1 MEEEEGTQMK
11 IVVVLGHPNKA
22 SFNHAIADSAINA
35 LRSNKHEV
43 VFHDLYAEGFDPV
56 LTQEEFSAEEVD
68 DPVIKSHCREVAEA
82 DGLVIVHP
90 NWWGQPPAM
99 VKGWVDRVLRFGV
112 AYTFKEQDGEE
123 VVIGLLKGRTALV
136 LNTCMTTEEMDRT
149 HYHDPLEA
157 LWKTSVLG
165 FCGVENVQRLN
176 LRMVQA
182 ISQEERKTM
191 LEEVAATIDALFPA
205 GA

>member
-1 MEEEEGTQMK
+1 MK

-22 SFNHAIADSAINA
+22 SFNHAIADSAVNA

-43 VFHDLYAEGFDPV
+43 VFHDLYAEDFDPV
-56 LTQEEFSAEEVD
+56 LTHEEFSAEEVD
-68 DPVIKSHCREVAEA
+68 DPVIKSHCRQVTEA

-99 VKGWVDRVLRFGV
+99 VKGWVDRVLRYGV
-112 AYTFKEQDGEE
+112 AYKFEEQDGKE
-123 VVIGLLKGRTALV
+123 VEIGLLKGRTALV
-136 LNTCMTTEEMDRT
+136 VNTCMTTEEMDRT
-149 HYHDPLEA
+149 HYHDPLDS

-165 FCGVENVQRLN
+165 FCGVENVRRLN

-182 ISQEERKTM
+182 ISQEERESM
-191 LEEVAATIDALFPA
+191 LEEVAATVDSLFPA